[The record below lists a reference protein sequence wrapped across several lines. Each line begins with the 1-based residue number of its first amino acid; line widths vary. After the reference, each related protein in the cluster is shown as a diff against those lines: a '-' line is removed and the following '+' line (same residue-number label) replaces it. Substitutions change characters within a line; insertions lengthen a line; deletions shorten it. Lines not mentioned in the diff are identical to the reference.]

1 MYIIRDPQDP
11 SFSPVSVRIEYT
23 DCRLTNDCKQ
33 VREILDKKT
42 SVQLY
47 KLFISATMYLS
58 VMAIPLG
65 GMLVLL
71 RASGLSM
78 LPLRWS
84 FRCVLTHLRHKRAH
98 RISIQG
104 FIVDCSLRSPGVLAI
119 LPCAFQTGEMAR

>member
-1 MYIIRDPQDP
+1 MSDELFDM
-11 SFSPVSVRIEYT
+11 
-23 DCRLTNDCKQ
+23 Q

-65 GMLVLL
+65 GMLALL
-71 RASGLSM
+71 RASGLPI

-84 FRCVLTHLRHKRAH
+84 FR
-98 RISIQG
+98 
-104 FIVDCSLRSPGVLAI
+104 
-119 LPCAFQTGEMAR
+119 